1 MLTRAAATATGV
13 CILLWALP
21 GVARAEPKPA
31 PVVVS
36 GDNNGGWVD
45 TAVTSPASGG
55 DTAQS
60 VGSTR
65 SNAADDGI
73 TCAWTEEPAFAQTVW
88 ATLGVGEA
96 GGRWYDVRCSDGG
109 VYLGLY
115 VPPASG
121 NVPPAVVLAGSLAR
135 TAVNR
140 LQLPSPQVGH
150 SPAGQA
156 LVGLPTWFWVDS
168 ALWQPL
174 RQRTSA
180 GPVWAEVTATPVSTS
195 WDPGDGSS
203 PFTCGGP
210 GRAYD
215 RSRSESE
222 QSTDCSYTYG
232 RSSADQPQTGSDD
245 NDRFFTVTV
254 TTTWQVSWSGPAG
267 SGGTLPVLTRS
278 SSFPLPVAQRQTVV
292 TGGSG

>member
-1 MLTRAAATATGV
+1 MLTRALTVLLVGVLGAAGIHEAS
-13 CILLWALP
+13 
-21 GVARAEPKPA
+21 AEPKPA

-36 GDNNGGWVD
+36 GDWGLGRID
-45 TAVTSPASGG
+45 TTVTAPG
-55 DTAQS
+55 DTATAP
-60 VGSTR
+60 TR
-65 SNAADDGI
+65 PKNAASNDDGDGVSC
-73 TCAWTEEPAFAQTVW
+73 TWMEEPPTAQSIW
-88 ATLGVGEA
+88 ASLGADEA
-96 GGRWYDVRCSDGG
+96 GRWYDVRCSDGG
-109 VYLGLY
+109 FYLAIY
-115 VPPASG
+115 VPPAAA

-135 TAVNR
+135 TAMNR

-156 LVGLPTWFWVDS
+156 LVGLATWFWVDP

-203 PFTCGGP
+203 PFTCPGP
-210 GRAYD
+210 GTPYD
-215 RSRSESE
+215 RARPESE
-222 QSTDCSYTYG
+222 QSTDCSYTYR
-232 RSSADQPQTGSDD
+232 RSSADQPQTGSND